1 MIQLRPYQSAAIE
14 AIYGY
19 FAENAG
25 NPLIVL
31 PTGTGKGLVIA
42 SFSARAIADWPDT
55 RILIVT
61 HVKELIAQN
70 HAEMLRLW
78 PEAPAGIYSAGLN
91 KRDLHAQILFA
102 GIQSIHKRA
111 YDIQRCDLVLID
123 EAHLIPRTSNT
134 MYRRF
139 LGDLAVI
146 NPTLKI
152 IGFTATPYRLDSGML
167 HEGDGALFTDIAYEA
182 GVAEMIAQGYLCEVV
197 PKRTRTQLD
206 TAGVGSRGGEFIAGQ
221 LEAAVDIAEVTAS
234 AVDEIVHHGAGRG
247 SWLVFCAGVDHA
259 HHVRD
264 AIRSRGVPCEAILGE
279 TASAE
284 RDRVIAAYKRG
295 EIRCL
300 TNANVLTTGF
310 NAPGVDLIAML
321 RPTKSVGLY
330 VQMIGRG
337 TRLANGKDNCLV
349 LDFAGNV
356 ERHGPIDRI
365 DGRRAREGRRRRD
378 GPGQDLPGLPDDRPC
393 GRSRMPTMRP
403 RVPPAAA
410 RPGAQR
416 LDERHPVQPGR
427 RPVGDRHRRHLSPPR
442 EARRPAQPARRVPLR
457 LRLPS
462 RMGLLRAHR
471 LRPAEGGALVA
482 EAAARRSRT
491 RHRRGS
497 APPRCRAAG
506 AGAHPRPPAGP
517 LHRDHSLR
525 VRAMLCDVCRR
536 EARGFGWYDVRWP
549 IDSARPDRRLRQL
562 CSRTCQDICHRR
574 RGMIDPTPN
583 EKAAFVHGGA
593 MGGEYLDS
601 IARTD
606 LATLSPDEW
615 LTFVEAVVT
624 GYCDHLRA
632 LAERDAEHLRKL
644 DPEVPI

>member
-1 MIQLRPYQSAAIE
+1 MIELRPYQSAAIE
-14 AIYGY
+14 AIYAY

-31 PTGTGKGLVIA
+31 PTGTGKGLCLA
-42 SFSARAIADWPDT
+42 SFTSRAIADWPDT

-78 PEAPAGIYSAGLN
+78 PEAPTGIYSAGLN

-123 EAHLIPRTSNT
+123 ECHLCPRTSDT
-134 MYRRF
+134 MYRCF
-139 LGDLAVI
+139 LSDLATI
-146 NPTLKI
+146 NPHLKV

-197 PKRTRTQLD
+197 PKRTATQLD
-206 TAGVGSRGGEFIAGQ
+206 TTGVGSRGGEFIAGQ

-234 AVDEIVHHGAGRG
+234 AVDEIVNHGADRG
-247 SWLVFCAGVDHA
+247 SWLVFCAGVRHA
-259 HHVRD
+259 EHVRD
-264 AIRSRGVPCEAILGE
+264 AIQGRGFACEAILGE

-284 RDRVIAAYKRG
+284 RDRVIAAFKRG
-295 EIRCL
+295 EVRCL

-365 DGRRAREGRRRRD
+365 DGRRRKKDEEEGTAPVKTCPDCQTIVHASTRLCPGCGYEFPPPQPDLSRTASTSAILSSQIRPEWVTVSGVSYHRHEKPGSPASLRVEYACGLASHREWVCFEHTGYARQKAVQWWQKR
-378 GPGQDLPGLPDDRPC
+378 LPDRPVPRTVDDALTLSSHLPAPTRISVRPQ
-393 GRSRMPTMRP
+393 GRYTEITGYEFAPCSAAS
-403 RVPPAAA
+403 AAA
-410 RPGAQR
+410 RPAVSAGSIPPCR
-416 LDERHPVQPGR
+416 LDIPGS
-427 RPVGDRHRRHLSPPR
+427 GTAIS
-442 EARRPAQPARRVPLR
+442 ARGPART
-457 LRLPS
+457 S
-462 RMGLLRAHR
+462 AIG
-471 LRPAEGGALVA
+471 GGA
-482 EAAARRSRT
+482 
-491 RHRRGS
+491 
-497 APPRCRAAG
+497 
-506 AGAHPRPPAGP
+506 
-517 LHRDHSLR
+517 
-525 VRAMLCDVCRR
+525 
-536 EARGFGWYDVRWP
+536 
-549 IDSARPDRRLRQL
+549 
-562 CSRTCQDICHRR
+562 
-574 RGMIDPTPN
+574 
-583 EKAAFVHGGA
+583 
-593 MGGEYLDS
+593 
-601 IARTD
+601 
-606 LATLSPDEW
+606 
-615 LTFVEAVVT
+615 
-624 GYCDHLRA
+624 
-632 LAERDAEHLRKL
+632 
-644 DPEVPI
+644 

>member
-1 MIQLRPYQSAAIE
+1 MIELRPYQSAAIE
-14 AIYGY
+14 AIYAY

-31 PTGTGKGLVIA
+31 PTGTGKGLCLA
-42 SFSARAIADWPDT
+42 SFTSRAIADWPDT

-78 PEAPAGIYSAGLN
+78 PDAPAGIYSAGLN

-123 EAHLIPRTSNT
+123 ECHLCPRTSDT

-139 LGDLAVI
+139 LGDLATI
-146 NPTLKI
+146 NPHLKV
-152 IGFTATPYRLDSGML
+152 IGFTATPYRLDSGLL

-197 PKRTRTQLD
+197 PKRTATQLD
-206 TAGVGSRGGEFIAGQ
+206 TTGVGSRGGEFIAGQ

-234 AVDEIVHHGAGRG
+234 AVDEIVNHGADRG
-247 SWLVFCAGVDHA
+247 SWLVFCSGVRHA
-259 HHVRD
+259 EHVRD
-264 AIRSRGVPCEAILGE
+264 RIQGRGYACEAILGE
-279 TASAE
+279 TPSAE
-284 RDRVIAAYKRG
+284 RDRVIAAFKRG

-365 DGRRAREGRRRRD
+365 DGRKRKKDDEEGTAPVKTCPDCQTIVHASTRLCPGCGYEFPPPQPDLSRTASTSAILSSQIRPEWVTVSGVSYHRHEKPGSPASLRVEYACGLASHREWVCFEHTGYARQKAVQWWQKR
-378 GPGQDLPGLPDDRPC
+378 LPD
-393 GRSRMPTMRP
+393 
-403 RVPPAAA
+403 
-410 RPGAQR
+410 
-416 LDERHPVQPGR
+416 
-427 RPVGDRHRRHLSPPR
+427 
-442 EARRPAQPARRVPLR
+442 RRVPH
-457 LRLPS
+457 S
-462 RMGLLRAHR
+462 
-471 LRPAEGGALVA
+471 VA
-482 EAAARRSRT
+482 EALGLSDQLPVPARISVRPQGRYTEITGYEFAPCSAA
-491 RHRRGS
+491 S
-497 APPRCRAAG
+497 AT
-506 AGAHPRPPAGP
+506 
-517 LHRDHSLR
+517 
-525 VRAMLCDVCRR
+525 
-536 EARGFGWYDVRWP
+536 
-549 IDSARPDRRLRQL
+549 ARPAVTAGSIPPCR
-562 CSRTCQDICHRR
+562 SDI
-574 RGMIDPTPN
+574 RGNGYATSVPSP
-583 EKAAFVHGGA
+583 
-593 MGGEYLDS
+593 
-601 IARTD
+601 ARTS
-606 LATLSPDEW
+606 AI
-615 LTFVEAVVT
+615 
-624 GYCDHLRA
+624 G
-632 LAERDAEHLRKL
+632 DAA
-644 DPEVPI
+644 